1 MYTWLAAQPY
11 KLLGAMN
18 ITTNF
23 EDEKNVPVVRSL
35 AELIAELHKVFAHDK
50 VNVEYVKAL
59 LNAYKSEPNDWKE
72 YAKFDDF
79 RYTRNL
85 VDSGNGKFNLMALCW
100 GEGHGS
106 SIHDHSSADCFVKIL
121 DGQLKETMFD
131 WPTPEAQAGGQA
143 MTIKATNICE
153 KDAATYINDSMG
165 LHRVENPSHSDKAV
179 SLHLYCPP
187 FESCMM
193 FDQRTGHRRPA
204 KVTFWSKYGQ
214 RTPFGADEANE
225 CSEVRDASKTHR
237 EIVSA

>member
-79 RYTRNL
+79 RFDICNSACSSLCRLHVSRAYCLDYT
-85 VDSGNGKFNLMALCW
+85 
-100 GEGHGS
+100 
-106 SIHDHSSADCFVKIL
+106 
-121 DGQLKETMFD
+121 
-131 WPTPEAQAGGQA
+131 
-143 MTIKATNICE
+143 
-153 KDAATYINDSMG
+153 
-165 LHRVENPSHSDKAV
+165 
-179 SLHLYCPP
+179 
-187 FESCMM
+187 
-193 FDQRTGHRRPA
+193 
-204 KVTFWSKYGQ
+204 
-214 RTPFGADEANE
+214 
-225 CSEVRDASKTHR
+225 
-237 EIVSA
+237 